1 MPGLAAAL
9 AGTALLDSGLE
20 LSGLLLFTGGL
31 IAMGC
36 AVLLGMATSAI
47 LGVAVYRYAQGDRS
61 GPFSEAELTLAARQP
76 WRPVRWLSEK
86 ADGSRIRHLREWV
99 HSRV

>member
-1 MPGLAAAL
+1 
-9 AGTALLDSGLE
+9 
-20 LSGLLLFTGGL
+20 
-31 IAMGC
+31 MGC

-47 LGVAVYRYAQGDRS
+47 LGIAIYRYAEQGLR
-61 GPFSEAELTLAARQP
+61 GPFTEAELSAAARQP

-86 ADGSRIRHLREWV
+86 VDGTRVRHVREWV